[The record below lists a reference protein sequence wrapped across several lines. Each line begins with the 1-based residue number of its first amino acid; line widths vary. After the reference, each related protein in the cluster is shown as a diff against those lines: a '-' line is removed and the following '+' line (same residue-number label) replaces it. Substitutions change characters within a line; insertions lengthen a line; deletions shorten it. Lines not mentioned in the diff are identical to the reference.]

1 MKLSNRIFAFLLCAV
16 VLLSLASCA
25 KGGEEVPEGMQIAS
39 CAGAEY
45 RLYVPTS
52 WVVNTSY
59 GVSGAYRTIGEQS
72 TVSVVSYPVS
82 DYTARMT
89 EGEIDIAN
97 SGARIAWFWEN
108 ECRTAVS
115 HQALNGEISLIEE
128 GCISTSL
135 GGANAKQYRYSALI
149 NGERLDFLQIVA
161 EREEKFYVFSM
172 TANERMLET
181 CLTDVS
187 KMLETFLFADPYE
200 PESAKIIDATDAPEG
215 MQPASGED
223 VAYCLYIPNDWKI
236 RYDQSIY
243 SGYVE
248 ADGTSVSVLPYM
260 HNIGSISVAQYFAM
274 SEAQMKRI
282 AGEDGYRLVA
292 TTEGV
297 TLGGR
302 AATDYEFYFRV
313 GGVDYHYR
321 QVIAAYR
328 GMIYCVTYTA
338 TEAAY
343 GEHLAE
349 FEAILSAFTFR

>member
-1 MKLSNRIFAFLLCAV
+1 MKLRNRIFAVLLCAV
-16 VLLSLASCA
+16 VLLSLASCS
-25 KGGEEVPEGMQIAS
+25 KGGEEVPDGMQIAS

-72 TVSVVSYPVS
+72 TVSLVSYAVS

-89 EGEIDIAN
+89 EGGIDVEN

-108 ECRTAVS
+108 ECRVAIS
-115 HQALNGEISLIEE
+115 RQALNGEITLIEE
-128 GCISTSL
+128 ECISTSL

-149 NGERLDFLQIVA
+149 NGERLHFLQTVA
-161 EREEKFYVFSM
+161 EREGKLYVFTM

-181 CLTDVS
+181 CLTDAA
-187 KMLETFLFADPYE
+187 KMLDAFLFADPYE
-200 PESAKIIDATDAPEG
+200 PDSAKIIDSTDAPEG
-215 MQPASGED
+215 MKPASGED
-223 VAYCLYIPNDWKI
+223 VAYCLYIPNDWTI

-243 SGYVE
+243 GGYVE

-260 HNIGSISVAQYFAM
+260 HGSGSISVSQYFAM
-274 SEAQMKRI
+274 SETEMKRI
-282 AGEDGYRLVA
+282 AGEEGYRPVSTDENA
-292 TTEGV
+292 
-297 TLGGR
+297 TLGGK
-302 AATDYEFYFRV
+302 AATAYEFYFRV

-321 QVIAAYR
+321 QIIAAYR

-338 TEAAY
+338 TEAAF
-343 GEHLAE
+343 GAHLAE
-349 FEAILSAFTFR
+349 FEMIVNAFTFR